1 MGISIK
7 NLRTGET
14 QDLPPELYWM
24 DEFDWVSVKGAHKRG
39 CTGSLIVLQSIAQGG
54 RPITI
59 GAKSDMDWTPRYI
72 VEKLRDWSDRMGEVL
87 EITLTYP
94 ESTKTMKAMFNTLEK
109 PVEATP
115 LSEYASPKPTD
126 DFHLK
131 INLTEVVL

>member
-7 NLRTGET
+7 NLKTGET
-14 QDLPPELYWM
+14 QELPPELFWM
-24 DEFDWVSVKGAHKRG
+24 DEFDWVEVKGAHKRS
-39 CTGSLIVLQSIAQGG
+39 CTGSLLVMQSIARGG

-72 VEKLRDWSDRMGEVL
+72 VEKLKNWVSTIGTTLEV
-87 EITLTYP
+87 TLTYP
-94 ESTKTMKAMFNTLEK
+94 SDTKVLQAMFNTIDK
-109 PVEATP
+109 PIEATP

-131 INLTEVVL
+131 LNLIEVVL